1 MRHGPVAR
9 MGLGP
14 GGAAVA
20 GGWSLDA
27 RRCAGAARRYGHGYV
42 RDCRGNVLRVPG
54 GLRQAGHPGRGN
66 LRRYEP
72 VLAFWPGNS
81 GEAHARPAVYGTA
94 DDAAERAALVVP
106 RQGPGAVREGAGG
119 VRAIRSEEHTSELQ
133 SLRHL
138 V

>member
-54 GLRQAGHPGRGN
+54 GLRQAEHPGRGN

-72 VLAFWPGNS
+72 LLAVGPGDR
-81 GEAHARPAVYGTA
+81 GAAHAIPAVWRTA
-94 DDAAERAALVVP
+94 DDAAERAAVVVP
-106 RQGPGAVREGAGG
+106 RQGPGAVRESAGRG
-119 VRAIRSEEHTSELQ
+119 WALRL
-133 SLRHL
+133 SLRL
-138 V
+138 W